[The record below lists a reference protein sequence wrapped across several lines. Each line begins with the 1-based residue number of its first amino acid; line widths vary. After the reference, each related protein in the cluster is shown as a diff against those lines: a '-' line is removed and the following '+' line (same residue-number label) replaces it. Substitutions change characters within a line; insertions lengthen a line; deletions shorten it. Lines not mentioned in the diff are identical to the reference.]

1 MRSLALL
8 IVAASLG
15 GCVSTQSSLLG
26 APQAAAPVAPASVAL
41 YRTADQV
48 GRPYAEVA
56 LLNSSGDSMWTTEAK
71 MFESMRLEAA
81 RLGANG
87 VILEPITEPS
97 PGLKLAAAIF
107 HVSAPRKGRAL
118 AIRTLPAQ

>member
-1 MRSLALL
+1 
-8 IVAASLG
+8 
-15 GCVSTQSSLLG
+15 
-26 APQAAAPVAPASVAL
+26 
-41 YRTADQV
+41 
-48 GRPYAEVA
+48 
-56 LLNSSGDSMWTTEAK
+56 
-71 MFESMRLEAA
+71 
-81 RLGANG
+81 